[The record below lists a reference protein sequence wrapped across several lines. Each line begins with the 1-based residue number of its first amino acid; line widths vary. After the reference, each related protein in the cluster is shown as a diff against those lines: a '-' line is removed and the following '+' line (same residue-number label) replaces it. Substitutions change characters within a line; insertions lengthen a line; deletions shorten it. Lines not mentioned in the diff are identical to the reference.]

1 MYFLWWCHQE
11 SNRGH
16 KDFQS
21 FALPTELWHQNGYR
35 QSFSLCNRRPLRN
48 YCFLFSVAKVGIF
61 FDSTNFLQ
69 IFYEILF
76 DFKKML
82 YLCTRKTETECSA
95 VGSALRSGRRGR
107 AFESPHSDTV
117 KDKRVYRNERCTPFF
132 IMPYSNQL
140 TEMKTYPRIMRKDYS
155 RILARFQKVTF
166 FPTIVVGILIQ
177 VLPDPAPS
185 SVKSC
190 AKFCLTTSL
199 FQ

>member
-1 MYFLWWCHQE
+1 MFLWCHQE

-21 FALPTELWHQNGYR
+21 FALPTELWHHCL
-35 QSFSLCNRRPLRN
+35 SFA
-48 YCFLFSVAKVGIF
+48 VAKVGIF

-69 IFYEILF
+69 IFCEFLF

-117 KDKRVYRNERCTPFF
+117 KDKRVCQNSLFEEITPA
-132 IMPYSNQL
+132 
-140 TEMKTYPRIMRKDYS
+140 T
-155 RILARFQKVTF
+155 
-166 FPTIVVGILIQ
+166 TICRRGET
-177 VLPDPAPS
+177 
-185 SVKSC
+185 
-190 AKFCLTTSL
+190 FCLGIMTHPLIL
-199 FQ
+199 FLKNLFEASPKVH

>member
-1 MYFLWWCHQE
+1 MLYQLSYGTKSVVKHIGTYFSAHSIKNL
-11 SNRGH
+11 
-16 KDFQS
+16 
-21 FALPTELWHQNGYR
+21 
-35 QSFSLCNRRPLRN
+35 SFS
-48 YCFLFSVAKVGIF
+48 FVVAKVDIF
-61 FDSTNFLQ
+61 FDSTDFLQ
-69 IFYEILF
+69 IFCEILF
-76 DFKKML
+76 DFKKMP